1 MTFTG
6 QELTPGHGSHA
17 EALMR
22 ALPDGLLLTDGRGR
36 IIEVNDALCTM
47 MGYARGELLGLE
59 PPYPWW
65 PEDQV
70 AQITEM
76 FALSMAEHS
85 ARWELTFQRRDGR
98 RFPAS
103 VTSSALVTTGD
114 DV

>member
-6 QELTPGHGSHA
+6 QELAHGSHA

-22 ALPDGLLLTDGRGR
+22 ALPDGLLLSDGRGQ

-47 MGYARGELLGLE
+47 MGYRHDEIVGLA

-70 AQITEM
+70 AGIADK
-76 FALSMAEHS
+76 FAASMAQRS

-98 RFPAS
+98 RFP
-103 VTSSALVTTGD
+103 
-114 DV
+114 